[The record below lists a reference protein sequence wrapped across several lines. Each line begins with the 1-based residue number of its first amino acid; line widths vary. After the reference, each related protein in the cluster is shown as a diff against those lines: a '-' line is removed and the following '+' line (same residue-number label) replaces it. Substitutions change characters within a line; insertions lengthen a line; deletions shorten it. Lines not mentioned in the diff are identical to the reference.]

1 MESLEWFIHNALK
14 ALHQITPETLTSEYI
29 SGSLEQLKD
38 INITSAIEECKKT
51 LPAQP
56 DNLAEIDGVNANIR
70 KILKPLNAQ
79 AFKLNAELS
88 RLKQLKSTLG
98 IEELDPI
105 ITEAQQIV
113 RALFSFMAGY
123 AEG

>member
-1 MESLEWFIHNALK
+1 MVSIEWLINNALK
-14 ALHQITPETLTSEYI
+14 ALHQITPETLTSECI

-38 INITSAIEECKKT
+38 INILSALEEFKKK
-51 LPAQP
+51 LPSQP
-56 DNLAEIDGVNANIR
+56 DNVAEIGDINTTIST
-70 KILKPLNAQ
+70 ILKPLNAQ
-79 AFKLNAELS
+79 VFKLNAELS

-98 IEELDPI
+98 IEELNPI

-113 RALFSFMAGY
+113 RALFSFMAGF